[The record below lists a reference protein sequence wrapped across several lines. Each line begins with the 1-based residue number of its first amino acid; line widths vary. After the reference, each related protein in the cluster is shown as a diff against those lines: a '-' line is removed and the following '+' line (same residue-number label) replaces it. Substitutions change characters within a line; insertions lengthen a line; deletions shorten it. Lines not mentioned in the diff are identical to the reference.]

1 MIQYL
6 KNSISNVIIIASLA
20 FFNPANA
27 ETQDQPALT
36 RESYDVLNTARELME
51 ENKYSEAEK
60 KLNQLLDTKLERYD
74 EAVTWQTLAH
84 VYLSTNNYQQAA
96 ECFIKSVKFNV
107 LPENVTH
114 EIFYNIAQLLV
125 ATSKYKES
133 LEYLLPWFEHEPS
146 PGADA
151 HILAASVYYEIKDYQ
166 QMISHIKKAIQL
178 TPKPD
183 KSLYE
188 TLLSGYYQIEDF
200 KQAANLLEKM
210 IVLFPG
216 EGNYWTQLAATYQ
229 LSKQYKKA
237 VAMYELALKKGLLD
251 ESNTLRLVHLY
262 LQEELPYKAASLL
275 SEKIDSG
282 VLQKTPENLELLAN
296 SWLLA
301 REKNNAISALSHL
314 VNIKN
319 DPEIYYRIG
328 RLHFDQENWEDAIS
342 SLEKAT
348 NIDNPDK
355 QAESYLLM
363 GIAAYHLNQTAQS
376 SRALTEALS
385 REITREQAKWWLNK
399 LGEKLEATTT
409 G

>member
-1 MIQYL
+1 MIRYL
-6 KNSISNVIIIASLA
+6 KNPVINVMIIASLVITSA
-20 FFNPANA
+20 ANA
-27 ETQDQPALT
+27 ETQGEPALT
-36 RESYDVLNTARELME
+36 RESYDVLNSARELME
-51 ENKYSEAEK
+51 ENKYSQAEN
-60 KLNQLLDTKLERYD
+60 KLKQLLDSKLERYD

-84 VYLSTNNYQQAA
+84 VYLSTNDYQKAA
-96 ECFIKSVKFNV
+96 ECFIKSVKFDV

-125 ATSKYKES
+125 ATSRYKES
-133 LEYLLPWFEHEPS
+133 LEYLLPWFEREPS

-151 HILAASVYYEIKDYQ
+151 HILAASIYYEIKDYQ
-166 QMISHIKKAIQL
+166 QVISHIKKAIQL

-200 KQAANLLEKM
+200 KQAANLLEKL

-237 VAMYELALKKGLLD
+237 VAMYEIALKKGLLD
-251 ESNTLRLVHLY
+251 ETNTLRLVHLY
-262 LQEELPYKAASLL
+262 LQGDLPYKAALL
-275 SEKIDSG
+275 LNEKINSG
-282 VLQKTPENLELLAN
+282 ILQNTADNLELLAN
-296 SWLLA
+296 SWLMA
-301 REKNNAISALSHL
+301 RENDNAITALSHL
-314 VNIKN
+314 ANINN
-319 DPEIYYRIG
+319 DPETYYRIG
-328 RLHFDQENWEDAIS
+328 RLHFEQENWEDAIS

-348 NIDNPDK
+348 RIDNPDK
-355 QAESYLLM
+355 QAEAYLLL

-385 REITREQAKWWLNK
+385 REITREQARWWLDK
-399 LGEKLEATTT
+399 LGAKLEAKT